1 MNKVIKDFF
10 DDACQSLNDI
20 KEQSILIEKTLGIV
34 GSEFDLYTLGFL
46 GISTDHFRIEL
57 IRIHGAITFVV
68 SSELTEKSLFLNS
81 RSKIVEIGERI
92 FLIANN
98 KELLIKELKNIKREN
113 ILTRGMTT
121 SFE

>member
-1 MNKVIKDFF
+1 MNKVIKEFF
-10 DDACQSLNDI
+10 DDATHSLKNI
-20 KEQSILIEKTLGIV
+20 REQSMLIEKTLGIV

-57 IRIHGAITFVV
+57 IRIHGSITFVV
-68 SSELTEKSLFLNS
+68 ASELTEKSLFLNS
-81 RSKIVEIGERI
+81 RSKIIQIGERI
-92 FLIANN
+92 FLIADN
-98 KELLIKELKNIKREN
+98 KELLIKELKNITKKN